1 VEWNH
6 DSTYLNEKVSGAKI
20 RGVSG
25 LILSETEEK
34 FIFIQLN
41 FIFHLNVI

>member
-6 DSTYLNEKVSGAKI
+6 GSSYVNNKVSGAKI
-20 RGVSG
+20 RGLPG

-41 FIFHLNVI
+41 FIFHLNVT